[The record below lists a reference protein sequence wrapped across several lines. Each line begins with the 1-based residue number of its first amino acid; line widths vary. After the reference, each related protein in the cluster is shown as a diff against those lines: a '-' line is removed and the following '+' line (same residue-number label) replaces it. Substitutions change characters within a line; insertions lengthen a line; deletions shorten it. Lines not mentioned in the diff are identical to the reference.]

1 MPVNAMARL
10 FGRSPFV
17 PLQLHLD
24 KVADC
29 VEAAFSL
36 LERIRE
42 GEDPNVEETAR
53 EISKLEHKADLVKN
67 DIRNNLPR
75 GLFLAIDRS
84 QLLEILS
91 LQDSIADKAEDI
103 GILMSLRTAKMLD
116 SLVEPFGEYIKG
128 NKDAFHKA
136 RDVMRELDALIE
148 SGFGGVEATRVVQMV
163 DAVAESEH
171 NCDIMQR
178 KLMKQVLDH
187 EDELSVGNF
196 FVWQRLLHEI
206 AGISNYSEKLANRVR
221 MLLTLK

>member
-1 MPVNAMARL
+1 MPINTMARL

-29 VEAAFSL
+29 VEAAISL
-36 LERIRE
+36 LSQIAE
-42 GEDPNVEETAR
+42 GNQENIEEAAR

-75 GLFLAIDRS
+75 GLFLAIDRG
-84 QLLEILS
+84 QLLEMLS

-103 GILMSLRTAKMLD
+103 GILMSLRKAKMLKD
-116 SLVEPFGEYIKG
+116 IVDPFKEFVEG
-128 NKDAFHKA
+128 NRGAFHKA
-136 RDVMRELDALIE
+136 KEVMRELDALIE
-148 SGFGGVEATRVVQMV
+148 SGFGGTEATRVDQMV
-163 DAVAESEH
+163 DAVAQAEH
-171 NCDIMQR
+171 ECDIMQR

-187 EDELSVGNF
+187 EDEMSVGDF

-206 AGISNYSEKLANRVR
+206 AGLSNYSEKLANRVR

>member
-24 KVADC
+24 KISDC
-29 VEAAFSL
+29 VEAAVAL
-36 LERIRE
+36 LEKIRL
-42 GEDPNVEETAR
+42 GDVSNVDEEAR
-53 EISKLEHKADLVKN
+53 AISKLEHKADLVKN

-75 GLFLAIDRS
+75 GLFMAIDRG

-91 LQDSIADKAEDI
+91 LQDSIADKGEDI
-103 GILMSLRTAKMLD
+103 AVLMSIRPVKVLE
-116 SLVEPFGEYIKG
+116 SLSEPLGKYING
-128 NKDAFHKA
+128 NLKAFHKLKE
-136 RDVMRELDALIE
+136 VMRELDVLIE
-148 SGFGGVEATRVVQMV
+148 SGFGGTEANRVNNMIEG
-163 DAVAESEH
+163 VAIAEH
-171 NCDIMQR
+171 ECDIMQR
-178 KLMKQVLDH
+178 ELMKNVLDH
-187 EDELSVGNF
+187 ETELSVGDF